1 MKARKVKTINK
12 ANFQILNLI
21 HNVSGLSDF
30 WLGGSTTYRD
40 IAFDMGFDFKHNDYD
55 LAVIGSFKK
64 LNDTIKILKE
74 NNFIITKKRPYYLKF
89 NKAFQIMAVKGNII
103 LDIAIVKDI
112 SHLGHFNWES
122 IFWHFPSGEIYDP
135 YSGLDSLKKKK
146 LLPVILATEENP
158 FILASR
164 FAKLCAYFKVDFIK
178 NKQLFH
184 FAKSLS
190 MEITRWNAKDFFHGK
205 YAKGHGYFNMLG
217 AILVAPKRLKFV
229 YDLREAELLE
239 AMFPEISKNISF
251 KSDTIKKIEKAKSVQ
266 DIVFA
271 LESTLEESP
280 KMLKRFKKRLEIIS
294 DRLEKEKSQKEI

>member
-1 MKARKVKTINK
+1 MKAGK
-12 ANFQILNLI
+12 AKIISKENFQILNRI
-21 HNVSGLSDF
+21 HEESGLSDF

-40 IAFDMGFDFKHNDYD
+40 IAVDMGFDFKHNDYD

-74 NNFIITKKRPYYLKF
+74 NNFTITKKRSYYLKF
-89 NKAFQIMAVKGNII
+89 NKAFQIMAMKGDII

-135 YSGLDSLKKKK
+135 YNGLDALKEKK
-146 LLPVILATEENP
+146 LLPIILATEENP

-164 FAKLCAYFKVDFIK
+164 FAKLCAYFEVDFIK

-184 FAKSLS
+184 FAKNLS

-217 AILVAPKRLKFV
+217 AILMAPKRLQFI
-229 YDLREAELLE
+229 YDLKEAELFE
-239 AMFPEISKNISF
+239 AMFPEISKSVSF
-251 KSDTIKKIEKAKSVQ
+251 KSDTVKKIEKAKNVQ

-280 KMLKRFKKRLEIIS
+280 KMLKKFKKRLEIIS
-294 DRLEKEKSQKEI
+294 DRLEKERKQK